1 MRDYIYAELKS
12 IKPKIPRQ
20 TYRTMNRY
28 GKAAGLAVICGQVFR
43 EKPKK
48 HRQAAIRGREPNGM
62 SGTD

>member
-1 MRDYIYAELKS
+1 MKRNKS
-12 IKPKIPRQ
+12 KL
-20 TYRTMNRY
+20 NRY
-28 GKAAGLAVICGQVFR
+28 GKAAGLAVICGPVFR